1 MDVHPTKKVS
11 IGIDPYPYGK
21 SCKAGEIW
29 HDSAKCW
36 IFNGVQEDSVVL
48 TQEMQLSFGNLSHS
62 YDADGPCVDGL
73 SHQNVCFS
81 PELVMIV
88 NDLYQRVPSSTEVRG
103 CQFRDVTSQVI
114 GHPSYKMDEF

>member
-1 MDVHPTKKVS
+1 M
-11 IGIDPYPYGK
+11 
-21 SCKAGEIW
+21 
-29 HDSAKCW
+29 
-36 IFNGVQEDSVVL
+36 

-114 GHPSYKMDEF
+114 GHPSYKMDEFYWEGHRNMCEIMGKYFEMKPFMGKSSINGGCSIHCHVWLPDSISY